1 MFPCKKQQINYLL
14 LRENYILFGHLLVYL
29 TEIQYIC
36 LLAFYK
42 HIISN
47 SLNTTRRGGAESVCT
62 LTRSDRD
69 VVHRHQGSLDVR
81 VLATHRQELL
91 HVHHTV
97 SVKVEL
103 LRGE

>member
-42 HIISN
+42 HII
-47 SLNTTRRGGAESVCT
+47 
-62 LTRSDRD
+62 
-69 VVHRHQGSLDVR
+69 
-81 VLATHRQELL
+81 
-91 HVHHTV
+91 
-97 SVKVEL
+97 
-103 LRGE
+103 